1 MKQTLIDLLKKA
13 SDLCVD
19 NLDKAHNIDLHQMYE
34 DLDSMIDQLNEI
46 EDFEIYDEQVRLSG
60 FNNIYLEC

>member
-13 SDLCVD
+13 SNLCVD
-19 NLDKAHNIDLHQMYE
+19 NIDKAHNIDLHQMYE

-46 EDFEIYDEQVRLSG
+46 EDFETYND
-60 FNNIYLEC
+60 

>member
-13 SDLCVD
+13 SNLCVD
-19 NLDKAHNIDLHQMYE
+19 NIDKAHNIDLHQMYE

-46 EDFEIYDEQVRLSG
+46 EDFETYNDQVNKINRII
-60 FNNIYLEC
+60 FKT

>member
-13 SDLCVD
+13 SNLCVD
-19 NLDKAHNIDLHQMYE
+19 NIDNAHNIDLHQMYE

-46 EDFEIYDEQVRLSG
+46 EDFETYND
-60 FNNIYLEC
+60 